1 MKVATRWRHLTA
13 AVTGRVAAPMRAMA
27 RYAGG
32 MNQRIVSRWFAELA
46 DANDEIRWTL
56 TSMRARSREAAQNN
70 GEAAGLLLDFEADI
84 VGAVGPQLQYRAAT
98 PRGLPRDVL
107 NDRVELGFKKW
118 SKRGVCTLSGGD
130 SFAGLSRLMIRTVI
144 TDGEFLGRRIRD
156 PRLPFGYAIEPIDA
170 DLLDETLNRPATA
183 TQTAIIMGVEVDA
196 NLRPIFYH
204 FWDRHP
210 TQAGRQ
216 PVVLPASDVVHVFKR
231 LRAGQVRGVPWF
243 APVLVTW
250 KLGDRCTEAELYQ
263 ALLAAAQGGFFV
275 NKDNGQVWDP
285 PKDDK
290 GNPIPLVME
299 AEPGQGRMLPPG
311 WEWQAWEPKH
321 PTANFAGF
329 MKVIKRMIGRAF
341 GRSYASLTGDLEA
354 VNFSSM
360 RTDRV
365 REMTQSRMHQA
376 DLLVEQFCDVVF
388 RDWVQMASLV
398 GALGVVTRV
407 ADDLASFASWMCTGW
422 PWMDPV
428 KDSTAAKMDLEMG
441 ITSPQRLCA
450 DRGRDYYDVIDEI
463 ADAKAYAEL
472 KKVNLAAVPLSISVQ
487 VSANDDP
494 NEEEP
499 VRSPMRLKV
508 A

>member
-1 MKVATRWRHLTA
+1 MRLAQRWGHLRA
-13 AVTGRVAAPMRAMA
+13 AMTGRATGSAKAFS

-32 MNQRIVSRWFAELA
+32 MQQRIVSRWFADLA

-56 TSMRARSREAAQNN
+56 TTMRARSREAAQNN

-84 VGAVGPQLQYRAAT
+84 VGAHGPQLQYRAAT

-107 NDRVELGFKKW
+107 NDRVELGWRKW

-130 SFAGLSRLMIRTVI
+130 SFASLSRLMIRTVI
-144 TDGEFLGRRIRD
+144 TDGEFLGRRVRD
-156 PRLPFGYAIEPIDA
+156 PRLPFGYAIEPLDA
-170 DLLDETLNRPATA
+170 DYLDETINRQATA
-183 TQTAIIMGVEVDA
+183 TQRAIIMGVEVDA
-196 NLRPIFYH
+196 RGRPVVYH

-210 TQAGRQ
+210 SQPGRK
-216 PVVLPASDVVHVFKR
+216 PMPLAAEDVVHVFKR

-243 APVLVTW
+243 APVLVAW

-263 ALLAAAQGGFFV
+263 SLLAAAQGGFFV
-275 NKDNGQVWDP
+275 NKEQGGTWEP
-285 PKDDK
+285 PKDKDGK
-290 GNPIPLVME
+290 PIPLVLE

-321 PTANFAGF
+321 PTANFGGF
-329 MKVIKRMIGRAF
+329 MKVIKRIIGRAF

-365 REMTQSRMHQA
+365 REMTQSRMHQQ

-388 RDWVQMASLV
+388 RDWVSMASVV

-407 ADDLASFASWMCTGW
+407 ADDLSTYATWMCTGW

-472 KKVNLAAVPLSISVQ
+472 KKVNLAAVPLAITVN
-487 VSANDDP
+487 VTTDDP

-499 VRSPMRLKV
+499 VRNRPRLAV